1 MQHTRFYC
9 GRTTTPL
16 IVQKQE
22 DLSSNSTTYI
32 VDSCAQDCSYPS
44 TLGQIE
50 GNLSACSM
58 EVSSSETVHREHSS
72 EESSVIGSNPLFS
85 TTNHLSDSES
95 LNYFPIIDFTWS
107 GTITHSFVYF
117 SGSLTLNLD
126 PSTIRE
132 GEKIVLFVFNASDGN
147 FGTLTVDSG
156 SCTVTGNT
164 QSTKNEL
171 VFVVDS
177 IKCATSLF
185 ASSERTQVKF
195 WY

>member
-1 MQHTRFYC
+1 M
-9 GRTTTPL
+9 
-16 IVQKQE
+16 
-22 DLSSNSTTYI
+22 
-32 VDSCAQDCSYPS
+32 
-44 TLGQIE
+44 
-50 GNLSACSM
+50 
-58 EVSSSETVHREHSS
+58 
-72 EESSVIGSNPLFS
+72 
-85 TTNHLSDSES
+85 
-95 LNYFPIIDFTWS
+95 
-107 GTITHSFVYF
+107 
-117 SGSLTLNLD
+117 NLD

-147 FGTLTVDSG
+147 FETLTVDSG